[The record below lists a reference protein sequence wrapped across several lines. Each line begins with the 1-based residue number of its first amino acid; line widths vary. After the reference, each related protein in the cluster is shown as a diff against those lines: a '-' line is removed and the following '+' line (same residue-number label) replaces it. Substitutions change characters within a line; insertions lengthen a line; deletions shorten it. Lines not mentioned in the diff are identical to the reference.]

1 MHVWYYIGYAEI
13 MVTHGDTK
21 YTLDCVIEQLK
32 SIFLKKIER
41 FVIIKMSNNGPFFKS
56 MWYQL

>member
-56 MWYQL
+56 M